1 MNYWLQR
8 VGMAV
13 LLLLAVSALT
23 FGAMN
28 VLGDPLFNILGPT
41 SLAKDVRGTAQV
53 DGYAFQTS
61 QDNPTVGLVVLDE
74 ADELGAGQA
83 LLVSEG
89 DELPLRTDTVA
100 PLDDV
105 TVDGAT
111 VSVTGSVAP
120 GDSVLNGPEPEQLFQ
135 VAEAEAEFYLDK
147 PLPER
152 YARWL
157 GDFVTG
163 DMGPQFSKTGEP
175 PVSDLVK
182 ERLPRT
188 AWLLI
193 MAQFLATV
201 IAIPWGLWSAA
212 KANKL
217 VDKASTL
224 TTFLVIALPNFALG
238 VILKWALAIK
248 LGWFPLT
255 FVAEDPLWDIGSVA
269 ILPQPNQVWQLFLP
283 ALTIALPAAATYQRL
298 LRTDLITT
306 LQEDFILM
314 ARSKGVSRRNVLFKH
329 ALRPSLFSFVTVFGI
344 TTGGLI
350 GGALIV
356 ETIFRVPGLGSAIV
370 EAVVT
375 EDFPVVLAIVMII
388 AAVFVVVNILVD
400 VVYSLIDPR
409 VRR

>member
-1 MNYWLQR
+1 MSYWLQR
-8 VGMAV
+8 LGMAV
-13 LLLLAVSALT
+13 LLLLAVSMIT

-28 VLGDPLFNILGPT
+28 VLGDPLFNILGPV
-41 SLAKDVRGTAQV
+41 ADDR
-53 DGYAFQTS
+53 
-61 QDNPTVGLVVLDE
+61 DNPESLKQIE
-74 ADELGAGQA
+74 A
-83 LLVSEG
+83 
-89 DELPLRTDTVA
+89 
-100 PLDDV
+100 
-105 TVDGAT
+105 
-111 VSVTGSVAP
+111 
-120 GDSVLNGPEPEQLFQ
+120 
-135 VAEAEAEFYLDK
+135 AEEEFHLDK

-175 PVSDLVK
+175 PVSDLIK
-182 ERLPRT
+182 ERLPRS
-188 AWLLI
+188 ALLLV
-193 MAQFLATV
+193 MAQILATV
-201 IAIPWGLWSAA
+201 ISIPWALWSASKVGQA
-212 KANKL
+212 
-217 VDKASTL
+217 VDRVSTL
-224 TTFLVIALPNFALG
+224 STFLIIALPNFALG
-238 VILKWALAIK
+238 VILKYVFAIE
-248 LGWFPLT
+248 LGWFPQT
-255 FVAEDPLWDIGSVA
+255 FVASDPFH
-269 ILPQPNQVWQLFLP
+269 QRVWQMFLP
-283 ALTIALPAAATYQRL
+283 ALTIALPAAAVYQRL

-314 ARSKGVSRRNVLFKH
+314 ARSKGVPRRSVLFKH

-388 AAVFVVVNILVD
+388 AAAFVAVNIVVD